1 MKKLIL
7 TLGIVLSLLS
17 SCTTSDDSTTNQ
29 ENSKISSVLKEK
41 NYDSQ
46 KLMYQM
52 LSKNEKHQIWANKI
66 DVLISDSSLNSQ
78 QIYLLNDLKNHL
90 NVNIFDN
97 KSNNDEREVFKTI
110 YAKDFLNKA
119 KYLFSYE
126 YVHENFFT
134 INGTSNLMKIA
145 DTKPVCSCNQTSIWS
160 CAMNTSTCKSTDKC
174 RTDSDGCGFAG
185 MFECNGNCFNN

>member
-7 TLGIVLSLLS
+7 TLAIVLSLSS
-17 SCTTSDDSTTNQ
+17 SCTTEDDTTKQ
-29 ENSKISSVLKEK
+29 GNSKITSVLKEK
-41 NYDSQ
+41 NYDTQ
-46 KLMYQM
+46 KIMYRM
-52 LSKNEKHQIWANKI
+52 LSNEEKHQIWEDKL

-90 NVNIFDN
+90 NVNLFEN

-119 KYLFSYE
+119 KSLFTYE
-126 YVHENFFT
+126 YVSENFFT
-134 INGTSNLMKIA
+134 INGNLSLVKLA

-160 CAMNTSTCKSTDKC
+160 CVGINERCKETDKC
-174 RTDSDGCGFAG
+174 RKDSDGCGFLG
-185 MFECNGNCFNN
+185 FSECNGNCFNN